1 MQQDANQL
9 DVIRHNQNNG
19 QNVTEFLI
27 RQQVLLDDAP
37 EYTSLRELL
46 YLESEPCGKVT
57 ALISDTVTPMRY
69 REVIRAPLWLLAL
82 VYFFMLSLVI
92 SIWAA
97 LGNIAALIA
106 LVVVT
111 AALVWIYISTALTI
125 EVDDKELRVGTAHI
139 NLEFIDECVDLD
151 NKAIRLVRTRDA
163 NPNAFL
169 AIRFWAP
176 AGIRATITDKNDSTP
191 YWLISSNRGD
201 ELIKA
206 IKN

>member
-1 MQQDANQL
+1 
-9 DVIRHNQNNG
+9 
-19 QNVTEFLI
+19 
-27 RQQVLLDDAP
+27 
-37 EYTSLRELL
+37 
-46 YLESEPCGKVT
+46 
-57 ALISDTVTPMRY
+57 MRY

-97 LGNIAALIA
+97 LGNNAALIA

-125 EVDDKELRVGTAHI
+125 EVDGKELRVGTAHI

-206 IKN
+206 IKK

>member
-1 MQQDANQL
+1 M
-9 DVIRHNQNNG
+9 H
-19 QNVTEFLI
+19 
-27 RQQVLLDDAP
+27 
-37 EYTSLRELL
+37 
-46 YLESEPCGKVT
+46 
-57 ALISDTVTPMRY
+57 Y

-97 LGNIAALIA
+97 LGNNAALIT
-106 LVVVT
+106 LTVVT
-111 AALVWIYISTALTI
+111 AALAWIYISTALII
-125 EVDDKELRVGTAHI
+125 EVDDKELRVGKAHI
-139 NLEFIDECVDLD
+139 QLKFIGECVDLD
-151 NKAIRLVRTRDA
+151 NAAIRVVRTRDA

-176 AGIRATITDKNDSTP
+176 AGIRAEIKDHNDSTP
-191 YWLISSNRGD
+191 YWLISSNRGS

>member
-1 MQQDANQL
+1 
-9 DVIRHNQNNG
+9 VP
-19 QNVTEFLI
+19 F
-27 RQQVLLDDAP
+27 
-37 EYTSLRELL
+37 
-46 YLESEPCGKVT
+46 GKVT

-82 VYFFMLSLVI
+82 VYFFMLSLVV

-97 LGNIAALIA
+97 LGNNAALIA
-106 LVVVT
+106 LAGVT
-111 AALVWIYISTALTI
+111 AALIWIYISTALII
-125 EVDDKELRVGTAHI
+125 EVDDKELRVGKAHI
-139 NLEFIDECVDLD
+139 DLGFIAECTDLD
-151 NKAIRLVRTRDA
+151 NTAIRLIRTRDA

-191 YWLISSNRGD
+191 YWLISSNCGS